1 MCQIDTGADG
11 GGEVIAILGFW
22 LPLCACFAVAMGA
35 IFYHLADV
43 KVLIAV
49 AVLAFIAG
57 MCLEAGWYSNDE

>member
-1 MCQIDTGADG
+1 
-11 GGEVIAILGFW
+11 VIAILGFW